1 MSLPASALELGLH
14 ERIGQVLCFGWQES
28 ESSGDP
34 LPKHARELVEQMRVG
49 GVVLLGRNTERP
61 RRLRRTLAALRHASQ
76 IPLLVAIDQ
85 EGGRI
90 CRLRAGVRPF
100 PGSMALGATAGLAHD
115 QMRWCKAAELTYK
128 QCLAQGRALQ
138 RIGINW
144 NLAPVLDVNSNP
156 RNPIIGTRSFGESP
170 ELVAH
175 LGAAAV
181 RGYRDA
187 GILCCGKHFPGHGDT
202 EVDSHLGLP
211 VIRKTTQEIWRS
223 DLVPYRALCAG
234 PLMPAIMTTHIV
246 FPAMDPLNPATTS
259 APILTDL
266 LRQRLGFTGLVV
278 TDCLEMDAIARGMGT
293 SAGAVAALRAG
304 ADMVMVCHTLTTQRE
319 VAAAIERAVAGGTL
333 PEHRL
338 NEAVDRVLH
347 AKRQISE
354 PGAATRSN
362 TWRLESSVCRGS
374 VTLLRLSTWQLPALG
389 GRLWIVGARA
399 CVDAAC
405 AGIVRACRRAR
416 VPIPPLR
423 LVVREDTASSGPNE
437 IRELGQGD
445 SVVLLADGSTC
456 RHLAEGRVEWLDRAA
471 QAAHD
476 KRAAAAVVLA
486 GAPYGLGNAPDTG
499 RVVCVYDSAALHHE
513 AWIQTLQTGR
523 ARGLLPVTIPER

>member
-1 MSLPASALELGLH
+1 MPLPASALELSLH

-34 LPKHARELVEQMRVG
+34 FPEHASTLVEQMRVG

-61 RRLRRTLAALRHASQ
+61 RRLQRTLAALQHLSR

-85 EGGRI
+85 EGGRV
-90 CRLRAGVRPF
+90 CRLRACIRPF
-100 PGSMALGATAGLAHD
+100 PGSMALGATSGLAKD
-115 QMRWCKAAELTYK
+115 PARWREAAGLTYK

-138 RIGINW
+138 HIGINW

-156 RNPIIGTRSFGESP
+156 RNPIIGTRSFGESA

-181 RGYRDA
+181 SGYRDA
-187 GILCCGKHFPGHGDT
+187 GILCCAKHFPGHGDT
-202 EVDSHLGLP
+202 EVDSHYGLP
-211 VIRKTTQEIWRS
+211 VIQKSTQEMWLS

-234 PLMPAIMTTHIV
+234 PLLPAIMTTHIV

-259 APILTDL
+259 EHILTGL
-266 LRQRLGFTGLVV
+266 LRQQLGYSGLIV
-278 TDCLEMDAIARGMGT
+278 TDCLEMDAIARGIGT
-293 SAGAVAALRAG
+293 AAGAVAALRAG
-304 ADMVMVCHTLTTQRE
+304 ADMVMVCHTLTTQRD
-319 VAAAIERAVAGGTL
+319 VAAAIERAVSGGEL

-338 NEAVDRVLH
+338 NEAVDRVLQ

-354 PGAATRSN
+354 PGAAPRSN
-362 TWRLESSVCRGS
+362 AWRLESTICRRS
-374 VTLLRLSTWQLPALG
+374 ATLLRLGTWRMPAPG

-405 AGIVRACRRAR
+405 AGAVRACRRAR
-416 VPIPPLR
+416 VPVPPLR
-423 LVVREDTASSGPNE
+423 LVVREDTATAGTGE
-437 IRELGQGD
+437 LRDLGQGD
-445 SVVLLADGSTC
+445 SIVLIADGSTC

-476 KRAAAAVVLA
+476 RRAPVGVVLA
-486 GAPYGLGNAPDTG
+486 GAPYGLGNVPDAG
-499 RVVCVYDSAALHHE
+499 RVVCVYDSAALHHD
-513 AWIQTLQTGR
+513 AWLLALHTGR
-523 ARGLLPVTIPER
+523 ARGLPPVTIPER